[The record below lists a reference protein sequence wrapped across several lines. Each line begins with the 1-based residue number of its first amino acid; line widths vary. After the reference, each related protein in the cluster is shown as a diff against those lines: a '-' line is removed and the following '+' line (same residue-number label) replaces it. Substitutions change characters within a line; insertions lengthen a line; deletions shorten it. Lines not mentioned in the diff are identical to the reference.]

1 MTKILYAIQGTGNG
15 HISRAIEIIPELQ
28 KRGKVD
34 ILISGFSSDIELPF
48 DVKYKFKGLSFVFG
62 QKGGINYFQ
71 TWNKNRLRRFYKEV
85 KKLPIQEYDLV
96 ISDFE
101 PVSSWACFLAE
112 KTCIGLSNQAAVLA
126 PNAPRAED
134 DDKLGRLVLNYY
146 APVTA
151 SYGFHFQR
159 YNNSIYTPI
168 IRKEVRRLKTKND
181 GHYTVYL
188 PAYSDDKIIN
198 RLGYFSDVQWEVFS
212 KHAKKAYVKNNV
224 LIRPIVNNL
233 FMESLATCKGILC
246 GAGFATPSE
255 ALFLKKKL
263 MVIPMKSQYEQQCNA
278 EALKQMGVAVMKSLK
293 KKHRPIIQEWLNTNK
308 IVEVNYPDNVSV
320 IIGVIFKNHVLTT
333 HTGRLKK
340 VA

>member
-48 DVKYKFKGLSFVFG
+48 EIKYKFKGLSFVFG

-71 TWNKNRLRRFYKEV
+71 TWSKNRIRRFYKEV
-85 KKLPIQEYDLV
+85 KKLPVNDYDLV

-151 SYGFHFQR
+151 AYGFHSQR

-168 IRKEVRRLKTKND
+168 IRKEVRRLKTKDD

-188 PAYSDDKIIN
+188 PAYADEKIIN
-198 RLGYFSDVQWEVFS
+198 RLSYFSDARWEVFS
-212 KHAKKAYVKNNV
+212 KHTKKAYIKNNV
-224 LIRPIVNNL
+224 LIRPIESKL
-233 FMESLATCKGILC
+233 FMESLASCKGILC
-246 GAGFATPSE
+246 GAGFATPCE

-263 MVIPMKSQYEQQCNA
+263 MVIPMKIQYEQQCNA

-293 KKHRPIIQEWLNTNK
+293 KKHRPVLQEWLNSDTVVK
-308 IVEVNYPDNVSV
+308 VDYPDNVSEIV
-320 IIGVIFKNHVLTT
+320 DVIFRNHVASARMEKL
-333 HTGRLKK
+333 RK

>member
-28 KRGKVD
+28 KRGEVD
-34 ILISGFSSDIELPF
+34 ILVSGFSSDIELPF
-48 DVKYKFKGLSFVFG
+48 EVKYKFKGLSFVFG

-71 TWNKNRLRRFYKEV
+71 TWSKNRVRRFYKEV
-85 KKLPIQEYDLV
+85 KKLPVNDYDLV

-126 PNAPRAED
+126 PNSPRAED

-151 SYGFHFQR
+151 AYGFHFQR

-168 IRKEVRRLKTKND
+168 IRKEIRQLKTKDD

-188 PAYSDDKIIN
+188 PSYSDNKIIN
-198 RLGYFSDVQWEVFS
+198 RLNYFSDVRWEVFS
-212 KHAKKAYVKNNV
+212 KHTKKAYIKNNV
-224 LIRPIVNNL
+224 LIRPIESKH
-233 FMESLATCKGILC
+233 FMESLTTCTGILC

-255 ALFLKKKL
+255 ALYLKKKL

-293 KKHRPIIQEWLNTNK
+293 KKHRSVLQEWLNSDK
-308 IVEVNYPDNVSV
+308 IVKVDYPDNVSE
-320 IIGVIFKNHVLTT
+320 IIAEIFRNHAP
-333 HTGRLKK
+333 GYRLRKIGK
-340 VA
+340 AA